1 MKPGFFIVVA
11 ANGDRGEIRSVKD
24 VLARAGVRS
33 YVRTAPVYMGC
44 MH

>member
-1 MKPGFFIVVA
+1 MGATGDAGDHRKA
-11 ANGDRGEIRSVKD
+11 AG
-24 VLARAGVRS
+24 LARAGVRS